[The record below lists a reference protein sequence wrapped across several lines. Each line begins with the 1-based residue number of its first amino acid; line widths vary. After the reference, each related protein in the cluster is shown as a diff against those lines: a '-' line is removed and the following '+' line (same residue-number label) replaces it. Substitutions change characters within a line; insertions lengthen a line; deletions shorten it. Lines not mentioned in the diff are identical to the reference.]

1 MEGFINRGAGKN
13 FQAIKVKV
21 NGEAHFVKTFGITR
35 SGLSFNEYMK
45 EAVEYWSQDQ
55 NSNAATKE
63 ILFVGDVEVIEI
75 LKEYN
80 K

>member
-1 MEGFINRGAGKN
+1 MNK
-13 FQAIKVKV
+13 
-21 NGEAHFVKTFGITR
+21 GEKYTQEVEI
-35 SGLSFNEYMK
+35 GLSFNEYIK

-75 LKEYN
+75 LKTISRPISTTLGSHKN
-80 K
+80 TLQSQKIA

>member
-1 MEGFINRGAGKN
+1 MQEVEI
-13 FQAIKVKV
+13 
-21 NGEAHFVKTFGITR
+21 
-35 SGLSFNEYMK
+35 GLSFNEYIK

>member
-1 MEGFINRGAGKN
+1 M
-13 FQAIKVKV
+13 
-21 NGEAHFVKTFGITR
+21 
-35 SGLSFNEYMK
+35 SFNEYMK